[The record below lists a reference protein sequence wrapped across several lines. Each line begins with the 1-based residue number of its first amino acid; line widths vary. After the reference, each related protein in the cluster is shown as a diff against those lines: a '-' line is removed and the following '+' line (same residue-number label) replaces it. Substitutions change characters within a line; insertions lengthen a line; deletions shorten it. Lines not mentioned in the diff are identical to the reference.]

1 MADLRRR
8 QAEGELAAAST
19 PGSCCWRMA
28 AVAAG
33 ITLPGMAARVT
44 GLDPQTPD
52 FVERYGKQLRLLVRR
67 LAQPQPN

>member
-1 MADLRRR
+1 
-8 QAEGELAAAST
+8 
-19 PGSCCWRMA
+19 MA